1 MNPQTNMKVMLD
13 PSQKKHL
20 SSLSS
25 DLKLNTFGFAL
36 VGGKNILVVFHENSK
51 KDPNDPNV
59 PKPNNPQ
66 I

>member
-13 PSQKKHL
+13 PSKKKNL

>member
-1 MNPQTNMKVMLD
+1 
-13 PSQKKHL
+13 
-20 SSLSS
+20 
-25 DLKLNTFGFAL
+25 L

-66 I
+66 IRPETVRIYTIPRWNLIKIGFATSAMLVITDA